1 MIVMGDECGRTQH
14 GNNNGYNQDSEISW
28 MDWHWN
34 EKQQALFEFTSQ
46 LTALRQAVPLL
57 SRRRFF
63 GSEQVA
69 YLRPDGEEMTGDDLH
84 NPNTHCLALFIDGL
98 RVSEQ
103 TEDGQDIG
111 DEQLIWI
118 LNAYWEDIPFMLPK
132 IGRKSS
138 SWEVIVDTFTGQVNP
153 TIEPTKGG
161 KSITVPGRSSILLR
175 LK

>member
-1 MIVMGDECGRTQH
+1 MVETQH

-34 EKQQALFEFTSQ
+34 AKQQALFEFTSQ
-46 LTALRQAVPLL
+46 LTALRQAIPLL

-69 YLRPDGEEMTGDDLH
+69 YLRPEGGEMSSDDLN
-84 NPNTHCLALFIDGL
+84 NPDTHCLALFIDGL
-98 RVSEQ
+98 RVEEQ

-111 DEQLIWI
+111 DEQLLWI

-138 SWEVIVDTFTGQVNP
+138 SWSIVVDTATGQVNP
-153 TIEPTKGG
+153 DSESLKGG
-161 KSITVPGRSSILLR
+161 QPMQMIARSSVLLR